1 MALYVDSTK
10 FDIDLTGDN
19 KYVVLINTTGQPD
32 GWNDLT
38 EPFDTYE
45 EAEKWASKIKD
56 NYGVYANIP
65 F

>member
-1 MALYVDSTK
+1 MSIYVDSTK
-10 FDIDLTGDN
+10 FDIDKTGDDR
-19 KYVVLINTTGQPD
+19 YVVLMNTSGEVD

-56 NYGVYANIP
+56 TYGVYKNIP